1 MLFWSKFLKYCTDGK
16 LVQVQL
22 GKSGHGSIETKKQ
35 KMHLWI
41 MFLKICV
48 DLDSNDQSK
57 NINFREF
64 EYRTFFYF
72 LGYHRTGK
80 ILYNNYVNKFFF
92 LIPTIL
98 CNIVLCNFVN
108 LFCRNHVRRRICIF
122 QFSQRFCWFYFLKK
136 NRCVSVDQPRIWF
149 ILYI

>member
-1 MLFWSKFLKYCTDGK
+1 MIRAKILT
-16 LVQVQL
+16 L
-22 GKSGHGSIETKKQ
+22 GSLNIE
-35 KMHLWI
+35 
-41 MFLKICV
+41 F
-48 DLDSNDQSK
+48 
-57 NINFREF
+57 F
-64 EYRTFFYF
+64 FFYF

-98 CNIVLCNFVN
+98 CNIVLCLLCNFVN

-136 NRCVSVDQPRIWF
+136 KPMCFSRPTKDLVYTLHLTIRGS
-149 ILYI
+149 ILSTYIFQNHDVIFDDESHFKINKKRKEKNSNSNLQTLSYF